1 MNLKDNEE
9 VGASTALHAATLLGE
24 LEMVKE
30 LMGAGADPRVQ
41 DKEGRTPLHI
51 CAMKGYLEIAEF
63 LIETW

>member
-1 MNLKDNEE
+1 
-9 VGASTALHAATLLGE
+9 TALHAATLLGE

-41 DKEGRTPLHI
+41 DKEGRTALHI

-63 LIETW
+63 LI